1 MPTNALP
8 HNGVRI
14 PAWAITAVVVIV
26 VVLTTG
32 FSLGRT
38 WNDTQR
44 SLREMNLRLCR
55 IEQALQLTPW
65 PSCTERRSER

>member
-1 MPTNALP
+1 MPNALP

-14 PAWAITAVVVIV
+14 PGWAIAAIVLVVA
-26 VVLTTG
+26 VLTTG

-44 SLREMNLRLCR
+44 SVRDLNARMCR
-55 IEQALQLTPW
+55 IEQALDIPLW
-65 PSCTERRSER
+65 PSCTERREER

>member
-1 MPTNALP
+1 MMQHGVT

-14 PAWAITAVVVIV
+14 PGWAIAAVVAVV

-44 SLREMNLRLCR
+44 SVRDLNDRMCR
-55 IEQALQLTPW
+55 IEQALDIPLW
-65 PSCTERRSER
+65 PSCTEK

>member
-1 MPTNALP
+1 MTNALP
-8 HNGVRI
+8 HHNGVRI
-14 PAWAITAVVVIV
+14 PAWAITAVVVVV

-44 SLREMNLRLCR
+44 SVRELNTRMCR
-55 IEQALQLTPW
+55 IEEALDIPLW
-65 PSCTERRSER
+65 PSCNE